1 MRAYVLV
8 GTQGDARQVVQKIRA
23 LKGVKEADAVWG
35 PSDVIALVEVDS
47 WQELS
52 DLVAGHMRAIAGVTS
67 TDTRIVL

>member
-47 WQELS
+47 MQELS
-52 DLVAGHMRAIAGVTS
+52 DLVAGQIRAVAGVTS